1 MRTFVILL
9 TATFAAAHQARAQPE
24 RTATLDLRAV
34 PLSSALTRLQDA
46 SGLHLAFA
54 ADLVRDAEP
63 VTLSAK
69 DEPVDSVLL
78 RILRP
83 RGLECIYTG
92 ETMAAIVR
100 ADSDVGMAK
109 MAGRAVRIIAGLEG
123 KLEKAVQ
130 VGDEVRVPEWEDG
143 DDRAL
148 AEGILD
154 VCASLYFFGNDRA
167 KGDAPVDLARLLTA
181 YDGDVRAGAFAPAGT
196 GILPGS
202 SHPRLTAPGGPAAL
216 EPAIRRLLGDPD
228 PVVRGSGIMVV
239 SGLNVA
245 SPGDWEPLLREAVAA
260 GAKDPAPGV
269 RFAAALAANVAA
281 RPGKTG
287 GFDDLLI
294 ALRPDSCAAVRGA
307 AWARWPSHPW
317 QQADAEK
324 AAQEFIKAFDAEKNP
339 ILRSVGALVACS
351 TWEGDAGR
359 IRQLMSSPA
368 VAGDPWLKLSV
379 DLFASCALPDSDE
392 PARGSAADAGNGSDP
407 GNNALGRVV
416 ELMASGKRS
425 HQALGALAFSYAER
439 RPRRGPDLSRIAAL
453 VDSDN
458 VYVRFAAIVANGL
471 CADDAGEARLLKA
484 LQSKDELDR
493 MAALSVYALGR
504 PGAGKDAAPSPNADA
519 LEKALL
525 AAWRS
530 PRYAES
536 MLAAAALPRF
546 SSFAR
551 AIAAFQDEVRRNPR
565 SARARGMLE
574 GFRKM
579 PRAGNE
585 LQE

>member
-339 ILRSVGALVACS
+339 ILRSVGALVA
-351 TWEGDAGR
+351 
-359 IRQLMSSPA
+359 
-368 VAGDPWLKLSV
+368 
-379 DLFASCALPDSDE
+379 
-392 PARGSAADAGNGSDP
+392 
-407 GNNALGRVV
+407 
-416 ELMASGKRS
+416 
-425 HQALGALAFSYAER
+425 
-439 RPRRGPDLSRIAAL
+439 
-453 VDSDN
+453 
-458 VYVRFAAIVANGL
+458 NGL